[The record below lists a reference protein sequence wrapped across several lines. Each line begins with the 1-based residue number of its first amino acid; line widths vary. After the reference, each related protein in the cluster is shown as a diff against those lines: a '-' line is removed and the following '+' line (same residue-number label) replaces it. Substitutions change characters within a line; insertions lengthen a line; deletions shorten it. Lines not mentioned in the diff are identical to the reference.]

1 MSKIPLLTQSCRKA
15 QFVVYHQ
22 ACGFKSRKT
31 KRYFLPCLHFLVRE
45 KEKIYHAHMESR
57 QKLVEG
63 NSWQAVAAYIDLDSE
78 ASSMAMGNMKANG
91 KGISG
96 AKVPRPMS
104 PMEIVN
110 TRRLE
115 SKKSKDSPRTS
126 KKATDLSRMRQV
138 RTMILIFQLS
148 T

>member
-1 MSKIPLLTQSCRKA
+1 MTS
-15 QFVVYHQ
+15 
-22 ACGFKSRKT
+22 
-31 KRYFLPCLHFLVRE
+31 LPFLVRE

-78 ASSMAMGNMKANG
+78 ASSTAVANMKANG
-91 KGISG
+91 KGTSG

-115 SKKSKDSPRTS
+115 SKKSKDSPRSS

-138 RTMILIFQLS
+138 RTTILIFCCAYS
-148 T
+148 MEDKVG

>member
-1 MSKIPLLTQSCRKA
+1 
-15 QFVVYHQ
+15 
-22 ACGFKSRKT
+22 
-31 KRYFLPCLHFLVRE
+31 
-45 KEKIYHAHMESR
+45 MESR

-78 ASSMAMGNMKANG
+78 APSTAMGNVKANV

-110 TRRLE
+110 SRRIE
-115 SKKSKDSPRTS
+115 SKKSKDSPRAS
-126 KKATDLSRMRQV
+126 KKTTDLSRMRQV
-138 RTMILIFQLS
+138 RTFFFFFNC
-148 T
+148 

>member
-1 MSKIPLLTQSCRKA
+1 MDLNQGKL
-15 QFVVYHQ
+15 
-22 ACGFKSRKT
+22 
-31 KRYFLPCLHFLVRE
+31 KRYLLPSLHFLVRE

-78 ASSMAMGNMKANG
+78 ALSTAVANMKTNG
-91 KGISG
+91 KGTSG

-138 RTMILIFQLS
+138 RTTILIFY
-148 T
+148 

>member
-1 MSKIPLLTQSCRKA
+1 MTS
-15 QFVVYHQ
+15 
-22 ACGFKSRKT
+22 
-31 KRYFLPCLHFLVRE
+31 LPFLVRE

-78 ASSMAMGNMKANG
+78 ASSAAVGNMKANG
-91 KGISG
+91 KGTSG

-115 SKKSKDSPRTS
+115 SKKSKDSPRSS

-138 RTMILIFQLS
+138 RTTILIFCCAYS
-148 T
+148 MEDKVG